1 MSGNKNIPTKTTT
14 KNKPTKKT
22 KKNMYSSVL
31 LEKWKMF
38 LITLI
43 SSFIQP
49 FNSFI
54 LNFQSL
60 QIDSRII
67 NLWNLFWQSF
77 WCKRVTSVVFHG
89 EFFFVSNKGLY
100 NILINLFRVEFVD
113 ECVSCA
119 IEDFGVFF
127 HTPTA
132 GRNRYSEKLHF

>member
-14 KNKPTKKT
+14 KNKPTKNT

-49 FNSFI
+49 INSFI

-60 QIDSRII
+60 PIDSRII
-67 NLWNLFWQSF
+67 NL
-77 WCKRVTSVVFHG
+77 
-89 EFFFVSNKGLY
+89 
-100 NILINLFRVEFVD
+100 
-113 ECVSCA
+113 
-119 IEDFGVFF
+119 
-127 HTPTA
+127 
-132 GRNRYSEKLHF
+132 